1 MCGGPEHLTLAKA
14 FAIRRKLVSGRR
26 KSGETRD
33 GLPARDTYISIGME
47 ALEKHGIRGRPR
59 EFDTDEALAAA
70 LGVFWRKGY
79 EGASLTDLTEAM
91 GVSRPSLYAAF
102 GNKEQLFRR
111 ALDLYETE
119 KMAYVGEA
127 LNKPTARGVAE
138 HLLTKALERQTSACD
153 PRGCLG
159 VVSAMQCGDEAQSI
173 RAEVQARGKAA
184 NEALIARFERARADG
199 DLPPQVT
206 PEGLA
211 RLLSAISQGLA
222 MQASAGATTAELRV
236 LVETAL
242 QCWPTA

>member
-1 MCGGPEHLTLAKA
+1 MNIEAKHSA
-14 FAIRRKLVSGRR
+14 
-26 KSGETRD
+26 
-33 GLPARDTYISIGME
+33 
-47 ALEKHGIRGRPR
+47 RGRPR
-59 EFDTDEALAAA
+59 EFDVDQALAAA

-79 EGASLTDLTEAM
+79 EGASMTDLTGAM

-102 GNKEQLFRR
+102 GNKEQLFRQ

-127 LNKPTARGVAE
+127 LAKPTARGVAE
-138 HLLTKALERQTSACD
+138 HLLTKALERQTSVCD

-173 RAEVQARGKAA
+173 RSEVQARGKAA
-184 NEALIARFERARADG
+184 NDALIARFERARTEG
-199 DLPPQVT
+199 ELPPSAS

-222 MQASAGATTAELRV
+222 MQASAGASIEELQL

-242 QCWPTA
+242 QCWPTR

>member
-1 MCGGPEHLTLAKA
+1 MD
-14 FAIRRKLVSGRR
+14 I
-26 KSGETRD
+26 
-33 GLPARDTYISIGME
+33 
-47 ALEKHGIRGRPR
+47 LEKHGLRGRPR
-59 EFDTDEALAAA
+59 EFDADNALAAA

-91 GVSRPSLYAAF
+91 GISRPSLYAAF
-102 GNKEQLFRR
+102 GNKEQLFRQ

-119 KMAYVGEA
+119 KTAYVGEA
-127 LNKPTARGVAE
+127 LTKPSARGVAE
-138 HLLTKALERQTSACD
+138 HLLTKALERQTSVCD

-159 VVSAMQCGDEAQSI
+159 VVSAMQCGDEAQPI

-184 NEALIARFERARADG
+184 SDALIARFERARAEG
-199 DLPPQVT
+199 ELPPSVT

-222 MQASAGATTAELRV
+222 IQASAGATADELGV

-242 QCWPTA
+242 QCWPTP